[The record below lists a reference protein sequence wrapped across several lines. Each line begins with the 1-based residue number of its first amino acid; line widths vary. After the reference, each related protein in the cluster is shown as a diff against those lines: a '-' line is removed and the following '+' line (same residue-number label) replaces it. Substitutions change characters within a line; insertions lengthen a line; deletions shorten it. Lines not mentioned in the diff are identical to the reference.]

1 MWGVCVHVFVSRGIQ
16 PDEFKGSLFSSN
28 TESISEKERDAYL
41 SILGKTGLHLT
52 DRKRSFGM
60 VFLEAKLVCPVRVCG

>member
-1 MWGVCVHVFVSRGIQ
+1 MCLSAE
-16 PDEFKGSLFSSN
+16 EFNQMNLKEAFFFFSN

-41 SILGKTGLHLT
+41 LILGKTGLCLT